1 MPGRWLSVLRSTG
14 TWGDGNAFRSQR
26 VVSIGPYSSDSVG
39 LGRVPGGIVMVIRK
53 VSVPEEVAG
62 PSKKARIRFL
72 LPFSKKTSPNSLS
85 PVIWRSGRTVT
96 PGVSS
101 FTRRNEMP
109 P

>member
-1 MPGRWLSVLRSTG
+1 MAIFQPSPILPTKFARG
-14 TWGDGNAFRSQR
+14 TRAS
-26 VVSIGPYSSDSVG
+26 
-39 LGRVPGGIVMVIRK
+39 
-53 VSVPEEVAG
+53 
-62 PSKKARIRFL
+62 
-72 LPFSKKTSPNSLS
+72 SKKTSPNSLS